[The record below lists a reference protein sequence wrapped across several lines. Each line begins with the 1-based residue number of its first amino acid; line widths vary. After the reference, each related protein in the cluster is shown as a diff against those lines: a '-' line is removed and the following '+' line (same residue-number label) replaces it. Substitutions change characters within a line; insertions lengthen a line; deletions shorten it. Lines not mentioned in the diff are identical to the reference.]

1 MLLDATDDLS
11 ALINPSTNNQ
21 IPGFPA
27 RPQDIGNM
35 ANPTLNSVL
44 LALEL
49 GTDGSKAVK
58 QQRLRVYHIGL
69 RADPEAKD

>member
-1 MLLDATDDLS
+1 MLLDAIDDLS
-11 ALINPSTNNQ
+11 ALVHPTTNDQ

-27 RPQDIGNM
+27 RPQDMENM

-44 LALEL
+44 LALGL

-58 QQRLRVYHIGL
+58 QQRLRVHIGL
-69 RADPEAKD
+69 RADPEA